1 MQHSAHMKCL
11 AHFINPWQAT
21 FNRAHKHLH
30 RCNSRILCR
39 TVGHLVSFSSLNIP
53 AVCAREEM
61 TVDDAKAVAELI
73 ADDLATY
80 QDNSLVQTFMDGFQ
94 EFLDT
99 PARVS
104 CHKGASDPFPSLR
117 TAESNVS
124 NCG

>member
-1 MQHSAHMKCL
+1 
-11 AHFINPWQAT
+11 
-21 FNRAHKHLH
+21 
-30 RCNSRILCR
+30 
-39 TVGHLVSFSSLNIP
+39 
-53 AVCAREEM
+53 M

-104 CHKGASDPFPSLR
+104 CHNGANDPFPNLR
-117 TAESNVS
+117 IAESNVS
-124 NCG
+124 ICE